1 MDDYGVTMNHKHK
14 YEISTRWFHLFQE
27 APGVIS
33 PEPCWVLFYDCYAI
47 YDTSLI
53 RLLWTA
59 IKEYKDDK
67 HLAM

>member
-1 MDDYGVTMNHKHK
+1 M
-14 YEISTRWFHLFQE
+14 ISTRWFMLFQE

-33 PEPCWVLFYDCYAI
+33 KDPCWVLFYDCYGI

-59 IKEYKDDK
+59 IKEYKDDR
-67 HLAM
+67 HLVG